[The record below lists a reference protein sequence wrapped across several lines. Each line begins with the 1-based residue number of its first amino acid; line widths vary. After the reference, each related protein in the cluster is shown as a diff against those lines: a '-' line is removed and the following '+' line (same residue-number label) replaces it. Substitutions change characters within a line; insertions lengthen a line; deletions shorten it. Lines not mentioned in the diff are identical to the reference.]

1 MITVI
6 ESRQNATLRHLA
18 RLGKEKKYRLGADEM
33 VCEGGKMLGEALQS
47 GVRIKTVLLRTGDA
61 LDDTLRA
68 DLDRAAQQGARL
80 FEADAKLFQL
90 ASDVE
95 TPQGVLFSC
104 VPPHRMADALPETLS
119 GVILLDGVQ
128 DPGNLGTILRTADAF
143 GLDAVILCE
152 GCTDASAP
160 KVVRA
165 TMGAAFRQPVY
176 RMPLAEAI
184 AALHARHMPVY
195 AAALEPD
202 SVSVTGMTL
211 CGCAVIVGNEGRG
224 VTRQALDL
232 CDKKII
238 IPMRG
243 RAESLNAGVAA
254 SLLIWEMAKGAQA

>member
-68 DLDRAAQQGARL
+68 DLDRAARQGARL

-128 DPGNLGTILRTADAF
+128 DPGNLGTILRTADAL
-143 GLDAVILCE
+143 GTSVVLLE
-152 GCTDASAP
+152 GCADRFSP
-160 KVVRA
+160 KTVRA
-165 TMGAAFRQPVY
+165 TMGALFRRPVY
-176 RMPLAEAI
+176 RMDWAQARDAFHQAGLPIAVTALSPRAEDIREA
-184 AALHARHMPVY
+184 
-195 AAALEPD
+195 D
-202 SVSVTGMTL
+202 VSKM
-211 CGCAVIVGNEGRG
+211 AVVIGSEGRG
-224 VTRQALDL
+224 VRPEVLEQADREL
-232 CDKKII
+232 I
-238 IPMRG
+238 IPMDPHC
-243 RAESLNAGVAA
+243 ESLNAAVAA
-254 SLLIWEMAKGAQA
+254 TIVLWQMRK